1 MFEFDDLD
9 FFLWVKLVV
18 IKLLIMIFWY
28 IEIRNGIVY
37 LFVDY
42 IFIRK
47 DNVRKSK
54 LVYGIE
60 CIKWFIY
67 IVDFWLFMKKFVGW
81 FNEELL
87 LEVIK
92 EKCIVVLNIKY
103 DILLWRLNFMFFIWV
118 LIKCGINVD

>member
-1 MFEFDDLD
+1 
-9 FFLWVKLVV
+9 
-18 IKLLIMIFWY
+18 MIFWY

-67 IVDFWLFMKKFVGW
+67 IVDFWLFIKKIVGW

>member
-1 MFEFDDLD
+1 M
-9 FFLWVKLVV
+9 
-18 IKLLIMIFWY
+18 
-28 IEIRNGIVY
+28 
-37 LFVDY
+37 
-42 IFIRK
+42 
-47 DNVRKSK
+47 
-54 LVYGIE
+54 
-60 CIKWFIY
+60 
-67 IVDFWLFMKKFVGW
+67 DFWLFRKRFVGW

>member
-1 MFEFDDLD
+1 MFCVNDIIRSI
-9 FFLWVKLVV
+9 KLVWG
-18 IKLLIMIFWY
+18 IKCL
-28 IEIRNGIVY
+28 N
-37 LFVDY
+37 
-42 IFIRK
+42 
-47 DNVRKSK
+47 
-54 LVYGIE
+54 
-60 CIKWFIY
+60 WFKN
-67 IVDFWLFMKKFVGW
+67 IVDFWLFRKRFVGW